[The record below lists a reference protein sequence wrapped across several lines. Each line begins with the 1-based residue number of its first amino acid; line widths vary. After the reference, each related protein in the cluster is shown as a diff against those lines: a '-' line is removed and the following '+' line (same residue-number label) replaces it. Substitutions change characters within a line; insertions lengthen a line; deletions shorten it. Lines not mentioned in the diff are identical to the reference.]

1 MQDSKH
7 PSPTQDTSD
16 TFFGNAEFL
25 LPDEKFQ
32 IFQDKLYE
40 ILPDWLVNLFFYGD
54 SFGDMMI
61 RNSLQT
67 GLVALAGWSLATYM
81 EYRHNKQMSVREG
94 ELEDVIITS
103 AKHPTPDMKQG
114 SLIIGSVVVSH
125 DFFRTLLIQIRKII
139 GGNIINYERLLRR
152 GRREAFIR
160 MQEEAKIRG
169 FKKIINVRFGSS
181 HIAGR
186 FLPAIELTAY
196 GTGVKE

>member
-1 MQDSKH
+1 
-7 PSPTQDTSD
+7 
-16 TFFGNAEFL
+16 
-25 LPDEKFQ
+25 
-32 IFQDKLYE
+32 
-40 ILPDWLVNLFFYGD
+40 
-54 SFGDMMI
+54 
-61 RNSLQT
+61 
-67 GLVALAGWSLATYM
+67 
-81 EYRHNKQMSVREG
+81 
-94 ELEDVIITS
+94 
-103 AKHPTPDMKQG
+103 
-114 SLIIGSVVVSH
+114 LIIGSVVVSH

-139 GGNIINYERLLRR
+139 GGNIINYERLLQR